1 MINRNLGKTLIIANP
16 TAHSGKGLAGAEFCN
31 RFFDSYESIR
41 TSYDMQLTKAAG
53 DATKIAQEAGA
64 YDTVIALGGD
74 GVIHEVIQ
82 GLMEIDKAIRP
93 CLGIIPMGS
102 GNDYAKTL
110 GMVANDPD
118 ASIHQLL
125 SSDKRQVEVGW
136 VQSDEQS
143 CYFMETLSFGLDAAI
158 AIDTTNRRAKG
169 TSTEG
174 EQLFISSGMKI
185 FSSSKGKWR
194 CKAIFDK
201 NEEVD
206 ITTTVFAINVGAT
219 YGGGF
224 KIVPDADPS
233 DGYLDVCYSQKTPNV
248 PTTLSLFLLA
258 RFGRHTK
265 SNILAFRQT
274 KDVTIQ
280 FIGDPAPCQAD
291 GEEIIGQNFKVSVIP
306 DALEVLCS
314 PNISW

>member
-31 RFFDSYESIR
+31 RFFENYESIR
-41 TSYDMQLTKAAG
+41 TSYKMQLTKASG
-53 DATKIAQEAGA
+53 DATDIARNAA
-64 YDTVIALGGD
+64 DFDTVIALGGD

-82 GLMEIDKAIRP
+82 GLMEIDKPLRP

-110 GMVANDPD
+110 GMKANDPD
-118 ASIHQLL
+118 ASIHQLMG
-125 SSDKRQVEVGW
+125 SEKRSVEVGW
-136 VQSDEQS
+136 VQSEDQS

-185 FSSSKGKWR
+185 FSSSKGNWR
-194 CKAIFDK
+194 CKAVFDGTD
-201 NEEVD
+201 EVD

-224 KIVPDADPS
+224 KIVPNADPS

-248 PTTLSLFLLA
+248 PTTLRLFLLA

-265 SNILAFRQT
+265 SSILAFRQT
-274 KDVTIQ
+274 KDVSIQ
-280 FIGDPAPCQAD
+280 FIGQPAPCQAD
-291 GEEIIGQNFKVSVIP
+291 GEEILGQNFQVKVIP

-314 PNISW
+314 PDISW